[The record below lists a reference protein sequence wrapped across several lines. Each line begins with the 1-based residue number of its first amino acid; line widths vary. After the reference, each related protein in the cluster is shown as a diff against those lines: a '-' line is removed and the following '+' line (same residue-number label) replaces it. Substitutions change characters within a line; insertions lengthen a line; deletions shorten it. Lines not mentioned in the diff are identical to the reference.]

1 MHYYHPNDTKNLG
14 VQVKLQAEL
23 WHVIFLYQ
31 LMLLPLLRNMKH
43 RGTLLRS
50 NSMRNRI
57 VMREA
62 C

>member
-1 MHYYHPNDTKNLG
+1 M
-14 VQVKLQAEL
+14 QAEL

-43 RGTLLRS
+43 NEALLGN
-50 NSMRNRI
+50 NSMKNRI